1 ILLKETQEAT
11 NLEDKEASE
20 NASQLSSK
28 QWGSFSE
35 SPDLQIH
42 FGLFQKG
49 IIAVKPSFTSTPAKN
64 LPSDD
69 TQFHLNSRELIFGN
83 SATTNSKKPVK
94 LLNILGAFHD
104 QPRLPNESQNVLIY
118 NKTRRDEIFL
128 PIVVED
134 EHKKKLGFYVYPW
147 LSSNKDNF
155 EFLGFKQFVIAG
167 CIFGSSLKAIDDNNG
182 TFALIKHDI
191 KLYEKQ
197 KIVDIEVNLQE
208 FSSYEKMLFSE
219 FEKLM
224 LLMKKFGKK
233 HEEIELY
240 YHLPYYDY
248 ILFGVELF
256 VRGRITF
263 PALDLFFNVIFRR
276 KAQHEREIHRICKIH
291 NILVRIESPF
301 ENIFG
306 ALPPNTTECAKFI
319 FDKLRLSNVEN
330 KPELDEKLQ
339 KENEGKLVK
348 HCLSQLTTNTYHEDH
363 RQIWGNFLGAQK
375 AEINNL
381 EQLFKLAN
389 AAMIA
394 LACTGKK
401 DYETCS
407 LLPVSEKQI
416 QLGFSDLNKQLNNK
430 YPAVVNMTTLDPL
443 ITYDNVSKGLLF
455 YFSACQQ
462 KALNKL
468 ITKEGI
474 LEKAHENISRYATQ
488 EKTESREISSTI
500 NQLTQQ
506 KQSI

>member
-1 ILLKETQEAT
+1 MTTKKSFWQGVEWILAPARLILNKLLNYRSIFILKSKKLDAQNKQTLIKSLIPSTEKSQIALVPGENTDNLLSRTLSEKTQQGAT

-20 NASQLSSK
+20 NAGQLSNK

-83 SATTNSKKPVK
+83 SATTNSKKPIK

-104 QPRLPNESQNVLIY
+104 QPRLSNESQNVLIY
-118 NKTRRDEIFL
+118 NKTRRDEIFI

-263 PALDLFFNVIFRR
+263 PALDLFFNVIFLR

-339 KENEGKLVK
+339 KENE
-348 HCLSQLTTNTYHEDH
+348 
-363 RQIWGNFLGAQK
+363 
-375 AEINNL
+375 
-381 EQLFKLAN
+381 
-389 AAMIA
+389 
-394 LACTGKK
+394 
-401 DYETCS
+401 
-407 LLPVSEKQI
+407 
-416 QLGFSDLNKQLNNK
+416 DLRREL
-430 YPAVVNMTTLDPL
+430 
-443 ITYDNVSKGLLF
+443 
-455 YFSACQQ
+455 
-462 KALNKL
+462 
-468 ITKEGI
+468 
-474 LEKAHENISRYATQ
+474 LEKN
-488 EKTESREISSTI
+488 
-500 NQLTQQ
+500 
-506 KQSI
+506 